1 MRDKSYWWA
10 EAKKAGAIV
19 GWFPTV
25 ILAQWQVETGN
36 FSSSNFVNNNNIAGQ
51 TWREYMPEFM
61 KGTARPTAEG
71 GYYIKYDDAVDGYV
85 DFIKKNP
92 RYSNVC
98 TMKTEEAQIREIA
111 ARGWAVDPMYAD
123 TLTKNL
129 YINRDQG
136 YVLEVEPV
144 LDKGVAKTIVN
155 TWMKPSYEESK
166 TDEQKNYIRWLANQ
180 LRLAAGM
187 KEDEDFE

>member
-1 MRDKSYWWA
+1 MRDKRYWWS

-36 FSSSNFVNNNNIAGQ
+36 FSSPNFVNNNNIAGQ

-61 KGTARPTAEG
+61 KGTARPKAEG

-85 DFIKKNP
+85 DFIQKNP
-92 RYSNVC
+92 RYSNVRN
-98 TMKTEEAQIREIA
+98 MRTEEAQIREIA
-111 ARGWAVDPMYAD
+111 ARGWAVDPKYAD
-123 TLTKNL
+123 TLIRTLNSNK
-129 YINRDQG
+129 IQG

-144 LDKGVAKTIVN
+144 LSKGVAKTIVN
-155 TWMKPSYEESK
+155 TWMKPSYEEAK

>member
-10 EAKKAGAIV
+10 EAKKASAIV

-25 ILAQWQVETGN
+25 ILAQWQWETGN

-61 KGTARPTAEG
+61 KGTARPKVEG
-71 GYYIKYDDAVDGYV
+71 GYYIKYEDAVDGYV
-85 DFIKKNP
+85 DFIQKNP
-92 RYSNVC
+92 RYSNVRN
-98 TMKTEEAQIREIA
+98 MKTEEAQIRAIA
-111 ARGWAVDPMYAD
+111 AAGWAVDPNYANG
-123 TLTKNL
+123 LLSVLNGNKK
-129 YINRDQG
+129 QG

-144 LDKGVAKTIVN
+144 LDEGVAKTIVN
-155 TWMKPSYEESK
+155 TWMKPSWQNATTNEEK
-166 TDEQKNYIRWLANQ
+166 DYIRWLANQ
-180 LRLAAGM
+180 LRLACGM